1 MPLTESEWRRN
12 QIAMSQLK
20 KQATTNH
27 GNESGCTT
35 VNPRERPKGNLNNL
49 NSIILPPSSNS
60 NNSNTSINSISVKT
74 ITHSNTPPVPTIVN
88 VVAPPVSTFTNNSS
102 NSNVFANNNSN
113 SILGFDDDFNSVP
126 IQAQTNFNSNISR
139 SPMNTSTN
147 SINTNNKSP
156 LLLPAPNERKGHRRS
171 ASQ

>member
-60 NNSNTSINSISVKT
+60 NNSNTSINNSISVKT
-74 ITHSNTPPVPTIVN
+74 RTHSNTPPFVN
-88 VVAPPVSTFTNNSS
+88 VVAPPVSTFPSNSS

-113 SILGFDDDFNSVP
+113 SLLGFDDDFNSAP
-126 IQAQTNFNSNISR
+126 IQAHTNLNSNISR

-147 SINTNNKSP
+147 TINTNNKSP